1 MKNNHL
7 FSLIKTF
14 DRKEMTRFKDFALS
28 PYHNKHKD
36 TQALILYLHKIYPD
50 FRPKLIKRE
59 CLWKTIFPHQTFDY
73 SKLALLF
80 TYTWRLVEQF
90 LVQERQNNSSDV
102 FNLNLLYELRNR
114 KQWPAYE
121 RQWKKSEYEL
131 NKRQKRDIE
140 YYKYA
145 LNLAEEGNQSY
156 IQQARR
162 KEDFSLIEKERRLDQ
177 YYILEKLRDAVEMQV
192 RRQILQGDYSE
203 RLLEAI
209 LQELKDNLDNY
220 SDVPGIQVYYLLY
233 QMMDQ
238 PSLSSYR
245 KALGAFQANEAI
257 FPIKEVAGIYIYF
270 QNFCISRINKNEKI
284 FLREIFNLYKD
295 QLERNLLHEN
305 GYLIE
310 WHYKNIVT
318 TAIRLEELNWVNVFI
333 EDYKN
338 ALKVEAREN
347 AYSFNKAAYCYAIG
361 DFDQVLNLLTQVEYH
376 DFRYN
381 LGAKVLLLRV
391 YYERNEFEALD
402 ALVESFR
409 QYLQRNRLMADSMKS
424 GMYSVFRITRRI
436 AKIKTSIK
444 FTPPKKI
451 MQSINKLSEDLDNT
465 QTVFNRAWLEAKIE
479 DLKKE
484 LVA

>member
-1 MKNNHL
+1 MKNHHL
-7 FSLIKTF
+7 FSLVKTF

-36 TQALILYLHKIYPD
+36 TRTLILYLHKIYPD
-50 FRPKLIKRE
+50 FKPKLCDRE
-59 CLWKTIFPHQTFDY
+59 YIWKKIFSNPSFDY

-80 TYTWRLVEQF
+80 TYAWRLAERF
-90 LVQERQNNSSDV
+90 LVQEHQNASHV
-102 FNLNLLYELRNR
+102 FDLSLLYELRNR

-121 RQWKKSEYEL
+121 RQWKKSADKL
-131 NKRQKRDIE
+131 NNSEKRDIE
-140 YYKYA
+140 YYRYA

-220 SDVPGIQVYYLLY
+220 SEVPGIQVYYLLY
-233 QMMDQ
+233 QMMGQ
-238 PSLSSYR
+238 PSLLSYR
-245 KALGAFQANEAI
+245 KALNAFQDNEII
-257 FPIKEVAGIYIYF
+257 FPINEIAGIYIYF
-270 QNFCISRINKNEKI
+270 QNFCISRINKNEKS
-284 FLREIFNLYKD
+284 FLREIFNLYKN
-295 QLERNLLHEN
+295 QLERNLLYEN
-305 GYLIE
+305 DFLIE

-318 TAIRLEELNWVNVFI
+318 TAIRLGELDWANIFI
-333 EDYKN
+333 ENYKN
-338 ALKVEAREN
+338 ALKEEAREN

-361 DFDQVLNLLTQVEYH
+361 DFDEVLNLLTQVEYH

-409 QYLQRNRLMADSMKS
+409 QYLQRNRLMADTMKS

-436 AKIKTSIK
+436 AKIKTSISY
-444 FTPPKKI
+444 TPRDKI
-451 MQSINKLSEDLDNT
+451 LNTINKLNKDLNET
-465 QTVFNRAWLEAKIE
+465 ETIFNRTWLENKIE

-484 LVA
+484 LE